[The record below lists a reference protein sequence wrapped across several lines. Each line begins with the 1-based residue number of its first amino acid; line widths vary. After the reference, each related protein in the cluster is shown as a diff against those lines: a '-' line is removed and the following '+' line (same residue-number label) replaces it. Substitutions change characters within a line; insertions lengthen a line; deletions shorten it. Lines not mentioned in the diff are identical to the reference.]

1 MHITG
6 AEIIH
11 LQITNGVTVH
21 PNFRVQGKAN
31 YKTILEFGAT
41 KGDRERSAISGKGP
55 KSGTVFHNF
64 MARASVG
71 LKGGYTFKL
80 RFSCKAENKLAIEEI
95 LGYNKAGE
103 RVM

>member
-55 KSGTVFHNF
+55 KSGTVFHIPSDK
-64 MARASVG
+64 AADA
-71 LKGGYTFKL
+71 LKALG
-80 RFSCKAENKLAIEEI
+80 I
-95 LGYNKAGE
+95 L
-103 RVM
+103 

>member
-1 MHITG
+1 MK
-6 AEIIH
+6 AH
-11 LQITNGVTVH
+11 LKTLEESVARFAANVYKYPVT
-21 PNFRVQGKAN
+21 PQNIANFEEAFN
-31 YKTILEFGAT
+31 
-41 KGDRERSAISGKGP
+41 
-55 KSGTVFHNF
+55 NF